1 MEKKF
6 SAAPQRIHAVINLA
20 ILGKYKNPRA
30 RRTTLSEA
38 RSSRAPAARPR
49 RGGPPGV
56 VTQGRGGVAANTR
69 PLRGVGR
76 PGDITR
82 WPLFVL
88 LITAAAAL
96 LTTPPTCRG
105 AASKRRLRRC
115 GFVRDGMRAARA
127 ASETNSATNAQ
138 IYETAT
144 RFGGLL
150 SVRRTRPAYGRT
162 SDAKGFDALRLSTSE
177 FVVNFTAGFRMV
189 CTAESTAVRAAIS
202 REYAHLST
210 LSTELSTARA
220 QIPSG
225 SAEKEHC
232 VGALSVSKKLISK
245 SLCAKMKPS
254 KISFNKK
261 SLYNRPLK

>member
-1 MEKKF
+1 MDDGRTF
-6 SAAPQRIHAVINLA
+6 ICRNLA
-20 ILGKYKNPRA
+20 AKWLS
-30 RRTTLSEA
+30 RTTLILTR
-38 RSSRAPAARPR
+38 RS
-49 RGGPPGV
+49 
-56 VTQGRGGVAANTR
+56 
-69 PLRGVGR
+69 
-76 PGDITR
+76 
-82 WPLFVL
+82 
-88 LITAAAAL
+88 
-96 LTTPPTCRG
+96 

-177 FVVNFTAGFRMV
+177 FAVNFTAGFRMV

-232 VGALSVSKKLISK
+232 VGALIVLKKLISK
-245 SLCAKMKPS
+245 NLYTKRELSKAKQVSMTIYFIIVP
-254 KISFNKK
+254 
-261 SLYNRPLK
+261 

>member
-38 RSSRAPAARPR
+38 RSSRAPDAATR
-49 RGGPPGV
+49 RRAPG
-56 VTQGRGGVAANTR
+56 
-69 PLRGVGR
+69 
-76 PGDITR
+76 